1 MPELPEVETVRRH
14 LARCVPGAQIRRVRV
29 LRATT
34 IAGLTPGAFARRVR
48 GRTFGRPQRRGKVL
62 FLPLDDG
69 ATLLVHLRMTGQLYC
84 APRGAAPWPPHT
96 RTAFEL
102 ASGHDLLFVDART
115 FGRIEWCAPGCVE
128 AAAALR
134 NVGPDP
140 LCGGSCLVALRAAI
154 AGRSGN
160 IKSFL
165 LDQRR
170 LAGLGNI
177 YASEVL
183 HRARISPFSRC
194 SDLDEAAVRRLAT
207 AIRDILQAAIKHC
220 GTTIS
225 SYRWAGSRAGGFR
238 RFLRV
243 YGHAGERC
251 RRRGS
256 PGTIARSKQ
265 AGRST
270 YWCPACQA
278 PAPRPRA
285 LSRPH
290 SRRSPRSASER

>member
-14 LARCVPGAQIRRVRV
+14 LARCLPGAQVRRVRV
-29 LRATT
+29 LRDTA
-34 IAGLTPGAFARRVR
+34 IAGLTPAAFARRVR
-48 GRTFGRPQRRGKVL
+48 GRTFGRPRRRGKVL

-84 APRGAAPWPPHT
+84 AARGAAPWPAHT
-96 RTAFEL
+96 RAAFEL
-102 ASGHDLLFVDART
+102 ADGQDLLFVDSRT
-115 FGRIEWCAPGCVE
+115 FGRIEWCAAGCVE
-128 AAAALR
+128 ASAALR

-140 LCGGSCLVALRAAI
+140 LEGTSCLPALRAAL
-154 AGRSGN
+154 AGRSAN

-183 HRARISPFSRC
+183 YRARISPYCRT
-194 SDLDEAAVRRLAT
+194 SDLDAAAVRRLAA
-207 AIRDILQAAIKHC
+207 AIRAILQAAIKHC

-225 SYRWAGSRAGGFR
+225 SYRWAGSRSGGFR

-251 RRRGS
+251 PRRGC
-256 PGTIARSKQ
+256 PGTIQRTKQ

-270 YWCPACQA
+270 YWCPACQSETGLGHKQ
-278 PAPRPRA
+278 R
-285 LSRPH
+285 
-290 SRRSPRSASER
+290 SRRSTRSVSER